1 MVMKALYPLSL
12 TLLLSPALHAQITI
26 GQAEMPTSSSE
37 LIRTKAVTN
46 PFINYAATGAEYTW
60 NFATL
65 AADEGDTT
73 QYQTVASTNFVY
85 AIVYSDLSFN
95 PNRANH
101 AKPGTDIAFSQLLP
115 IQNPYTFRYRSA
127 TQYKT
132 VGFGVELSGI
142 PVPILFD
149 EQDVIYELPLTYG
162 GTSASHSAYHVDI
175 PNVGYYGFEQD
186 RMNTVDGW
194 GVITTPGGTFDVLRV
209 KTTLN
214 MHDSIAGFAI
224 DRPVAR
230 EYKWLAQGLRVPVLQ
245 VNTTTLFGTE
255 VVTAIYYYDVPRTI
269 QVAAPL
275 AASLCPGATFN
286 LNFTSTGAFNVGG
299 LFVPANQFRAQLS
312 DAAGSF
318 TAPVDIGSATATT
331 SGSIVVSIPANA
343 AFGTGY
349 RIRVISTSPDHVGT
363 SNTFDITIGGPTTAA
378 ISAAGPTAL
387 CTGGSVELN
396 AVGGPGYQWFRNAE
410 LLDGATA
417 ANYTATL
424 EGVYTVE
431 VDNACGMALSNG
443 IAVEMNTVPTHS
455 VDELERTICAGTS
468 TTIVGVNA
476 SATTAVSYQ
485 WYLNDALVAGAT
497 DDSLDATLPGQYTL
511 VTTDDNTGCTATTE
525 PVTIDVETIAT
536 LVINATDGTTACTGS
551 TVTLSIATQ
560 ANTLQWYRDNV
571 PLAITTE
578 TLVVDVSGVY
588 TVRAFFQLG
597 CASDMSAPVEV
608 SIVDPP
614 AIPEVITTEPTSFCT
629 GGGVTLI
636 ADAGQGVVYQWTNNG
651 EAITGATAPIFTAL
665 ASGAYALTVSNAA
678 CSVNTT
684 SVDVVV
690 FPLPDVSMITTD
702 GSELM
707 ASGTGTYQWF
717 LDDVLIDG
725 AVNANYTPEQN
736 GSYTVDLTDANGCS
750 SVSAEFAW
758 LSTGIGNGQAASIH
772 IAPNPGTGV
781 FSISGAMADRYEVV
795 DTRGRMIAKGRSSG
809 DVTRIDLSHVSPGL
823 YYVRIPGTLRAMSP
837 ILIVR

>member
-1 MVMKALYPLSL
+1 MKALYTLPLA
-12 TLLLSPALHAQITI
+12 LLFSSNLHAQITI

-73 QYQTVASTNFVY
+73 RYQTVASTNFLY
-85 AIVYSDLSFN
+85 AIVYSDLPFN

-115 IQNPYTFRYRSA
+115 IQNPYTFRNRSA

-142 PVPILFD
+142 PVPIIFD
-149 EQDVIYELPLTYG
+149 EQDVIYQLPLAYG
-162 GTSASHSAYHVDI
+162 ATSASHSAYHVEI
-175 PNVGYYGFEQD
+175 PNVGYYGFDQD
-186 RMNTVDGW
+186 RTNAVDGW

-209 KTTLN
+209 KTTLT
-214 MHDSIAGFAI
+214 MRDSLFGFSI
-224 DRPVAR
+224 DRPVTR

-245 VNTTTLFGTE
+245 VNTTSLFGTE

-269 QVAAPL
+269 DVAAPL
-275 AASLCPGATFN
+275 AASLCPGASFN
-286 LNFTSTGAFNVGG
+286 LNFTSTGAFNAGG
-299 LFVPANQFRAQLS
+299 IFVPANQFRAQLS
-312 DAAGSF
+312 DATGSF
-318 TAPVDIGSATATT
+318 AAPVNIGSVTATA
-331 SGSIVVSIPANA
+331 SGSIAVTIPANTA
-343 AFGTGY
+343 PGTGY

-363 SNTFDITIGGPTTAA
+363 SNTFDITIGGPATAA
-378 ISAAGPTAL
+378 ISAAGPIAL

-396 AVGGPGYQWFRNAE
+396 AVGGPGYQWFRNAV
-410 LLDGATA
+410 LLDGATE

-431 VDNACGMALSNG
+431 VDNACGTALSNE

-455 VDELERTICAGTS
+455 VDDLERTICAGAS

-485 WYLNDALVAGAT
+485 WYLNDALVASAT

-525 PVTIDVETIAT
+525 PVTVAVETIAT
-536 LVINATDGTTACTGS
+536 LVIDATDGTTACTGS
-551 TVTLSIATQ
+551 TVTLSIASQ
-560 ANTLQWYRDNV
+560 ANTVQWYRDDV

-578 TLVVDVSGVY
+578 TLVVDQSGVY
-588 TVRAFFQLG
+588 TVRAFSELG
-597 CASDMSAPVEV
+597 CASDMSAAVEV
-608 SIVDPP
+608 TIVEPP
-614 AIPEVITTEPTSFCT
+614 AIPEVIITEPTSFCT
-629 GGGVTLI
+629 GGGVTFI
-636 ADAGQGVVYQWTNNG
+636 ADAGPDVAYQWTNNG
-651 EAITGATAPIFTAL
+651 DAIDGATASQYTAL
-665 ASGAYALTVSNAA
+665 TSGAYALTVSNTA
-678 CSVNTT
+678 CSVNTPT
-684 SVDVVV
+684 VDVVV
-690 FPLPDVSMITTD
+690 FPLPDVPVITTD
-702 GSELM
+702 GSELT

-717 LDDVLIDG
+717 LDNVLIDG

-736 GSYTVDLTDANGCS
+736 GSYTVELTDANGCS
-750 SVSAEFAW
+750 SVSEALVW
-758 LSTGIGNGQAASIH
+758 LSTGISNGHTDGIH

-781 FSISGAMADRYEVV
+781 FTISGAMADRYEVV
-795 DTRGRMIAKGRSSG
+795 DTRGRIVDSGRSSG

-823 YYVRIPGTLRAMSP
+823 YYVRIPGTLRALSP
-837 ILIVR
+837 IMIVR